1 MRRHDGSVVS
11 ELDRIDRLDDLD
23 TAKEWAKL
31 YVKENARLK
40 RKLAEAI
47 EKLAKVSSPDAAKSL
62 QIELAALHEQ
72 LGQLQQRVFGESS
85 ERRAK
90 PEPKPS
96 KKPQTGHGP
105 RAQDKL
111 PREQKLLEIPEEK
124 RICMACNGPLEEMKG
139 LVETSE
145 QITMRAR
152 EYVVQ
157 VLVAQ
162 KYRCKCGI
170 GVQTAPKPLT
180 HIKGGRYSMDFAIEV
195 AIDKYINH
203 LPLDRQ
209 RRMMARAGLVVDTQT
224 LWDQIEGLARHLE
237 PTYEALK
244 TYILGADV
252 VGADETW
259 WRLMDGEGS
268 KRWWSWSLSVPDA
281 VWHGIAPSRSAET
294 AKGFIGDFEGT
305 LMVDGYKAYET
316 LANKREGLRLA
327 NCWAHVRR
335 KYHEAERNYPSCTE
349 AIALIGEL
357 FELDRESEDPTM
369 LEGDRRLEAERK
381 RLEIRSARGRPILEK
396 LRAWALAQ
404 RALPKSALREAT
416 DYMLRYWT
424 GLTVF
429 LDDAYVPLDNNR
441 TERALRGLVI
451 GRKNHYGSRSERG
464 TKVAAI
470 FYTVLETALLGGF
483 DPRDYLRYAVER
495 QILDGEPTLP
505 WSMPS

>member
-1 MRRHDGSVVS
+1 MVEVVS

-47 EKLAKVSSPDAAKSL
+47 EKLAKVSTPDAAAAL

-72 LGQLQQRVFGESS
+72 LGQLQQRIFGEST

-90 PEPKPS
+90 PDPKAP

-105 RAQDKL
+105 RPQEKL
-111 PREQKLLEIPEEK
+111 AREQKLLEIPPEK
-124 RICMACNGPLEEMKG
+124 RICPACNGPLEEMKG
-139 LVETSE
+139 QTETTE

-152 EYVVQ
+152 EYLVQ
-157 VLVAQ
+157 LLVAQ
-162 KYRCKCGI
+162 KYRCRCGI
-170 GVQTAPKPLT
+170 GVHTAPKPIS

-224 LWDQIEGLARHLE
+224 LWDQIDALARHLE
-237 PTYEALK
+237 PTYEELRK
-244 TYILGADV
+244 YILGADV

-268 KRWWSWSLSVPDA
+268 KRWWAWSLSVHDA
-281 VWHGIAPSRSAET
+281 VWHGIAPSRSAAT
-294 AKGFIGDFEGT
+294 AKDYIGDFEGT
-305 LMVDGYKAYET
+305 LIVDGYKAYET
-316 LANKREGLRLA
+316 IAAERGTLRLA

-335 KYHEAERNYPSCTE
+335 KYFESERNYPTCAE
-349 AIALIGEL
+349 ALDLIGQL
-357 FELDRESEDPTM
+357 FALDHETSDPTM
-369 LEGDRRLEAERK
+369 LEGDARADAERARLEVRK
-381 RLEIRSARGRPILEK
+381 QRGRPILER
-396 LRAWALAQ
+396 LRAWALEQ
-404 RALPKSALREAT
+404 RALPKSSLREAT
-416 DYMLRYWT
+416 DYMLKYWA

-429 LDDAYVPLDNNR
+429 LDDPYVPLDNNR
-441 TERALRGLVI
+441 TERALRGLVL

-470 FYTVLETALLGGF
+470 FYSLLETALLSDF
-483 DPRDYLRYAVER
+483 DPREFLKYAVER
-495 QILDGEPTLP
+495 QIVVGEPTLP
-505 WSMPS
+505 WARAV